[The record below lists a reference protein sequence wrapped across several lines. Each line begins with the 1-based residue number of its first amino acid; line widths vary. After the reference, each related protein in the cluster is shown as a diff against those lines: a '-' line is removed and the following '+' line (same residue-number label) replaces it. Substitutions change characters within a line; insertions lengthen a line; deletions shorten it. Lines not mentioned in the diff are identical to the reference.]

1 MSLHLSSPV
10 TAIPGI
16 GSLAAKDLR
25 NLGVVSVRDLVLYLP
40 YRYEDYSVVRPIGSL
55 RHDDTVTVT
64 GRVRQIESRASKN
77 RKVTLTEAMIENES
91 GEIKVT
97 WFNQPYLE
105 KTLRPGF
112 RISVAGRVDSRFGG
126 VRTIVS
132 PVWEPAGDRVHTGRI
147 VPVYGLS
154 GTLTMRRLRGA
165 IEHALSAA
173 AELVDFL
180 PAEIRDEESFPTR
193 DIAIR
198 NVHFPES
205 RAELDAAISR
215 LKFDELLV
223 HQLMFAQVRK
233 ERAVRPATAIA
244 TDAEFLKSFV
254 GSLPFPLTQAQRR
267 SAWEIVKDCALDR
280 PMNRLLEG
288 DVGSGK
294 TAVAAIAIAGVLR
307 AGHSAAYL
315 APTEILAGQQH
326 AALGR
331 FFDGQP
337 NCQRL
342 ALAVGES
349 NDEGN
354 SSQDSDHELLPT
366 LSVGSSVGLLTASQ
380 AKIGSDSVT
389 RKELLAAVADGR
401 VRCLVGTH
409 ALLQQGI
416 EIPGLALVVVDEQ
429 HRFGV
434 QQRKALLDRKPAPHL
449 LSMTATP
456 IPRSLALTIYG
467 DLDLSILDE
476 MPKGRKPV
484 ATRLVF
490 DRERAAMWARIV
502 ADIALGR
509 QAFVVCPLIDPSD
522 ALGAKSVSEVAAML
536 KRTLPRTVRVGILH
550 GKLPSDEKAAM
561 IASFRDG
568 AVDLLVSTTVVE
580 VGVDIPN
587 ATVMVIVGAERFGL
601 SQLHQL
607 RGRVGRSDIAS
618 TCYLAPDGWSEDA
631 KERLTAMT
639 RTTNGFELAE
649 IDLRLRG
656 AGNVFGSAQSGF
668 PDFRLATPADIPL
681 MKKTRDVASRI
692 LVVDPELEGHPLLKE
707 FVGRELDGVHL
718 E

>member
-10 TAIPGI
+10 TSIPGI
-16 GSLAAKDLR
+16 GALAAKDLR
-25 NLGVVSVRDLVLYLP
+25 NLGIVSVRDLVLYLP

-77 RKVTLTEAMIENES
+77 RKVTLTEAIVENET

-105 KTLRPGF
+105 KTLRAGF

-147 VPVYGLS
+147 VPVYGLT

-165 IEHALSAA
+165 IEHALTVA

-180 PAEIRDEESFPTR
+180 PAEIRDEESFPAR
-193 DIAIR
+193 DVAIR

-215 LKFDELLV
+215 LKFDELLI

-233 ERAVRPATAIA
+233 ERAVRPATSVA

-254 GSLPFPLTQAQRR
+254 QSLPFPLTQAQRR
-267 SAWEIVKDCALDR
+267 SAWEIVQDCALER

-307 AGHSAAYL
+307 ANHAAAYL
-315 APTEILAGQQH
+315 APTEILASQQH

-331 FFDGQP
+331 FFSLD
-337 NCQRL
+337 
-342 ALAVGES
+342 
-349 NDEGN
+349 D
-354 SSQDSDHELLPT
+354 
-366 LSVGSSVGLLTASQ
+366 SVGLVGLLTASQ
-380 AKIGSDSVT
+380 AKIGGESVT
-389 RKELLAAVADGR
+389 RKELFAAVADGR
-401 VRCLVGTH
+401 LRCLVGTH

-434 QQRKALLDRKPAPHL
+434 QQRKALLDRLPAPHL

-484 ATRLVF
+484 ATKLVF
-490 DRERAAMWARIV
+490 DKERAAMWTQIV
-502 ADIALGR
+502 AEIALGR

-522 ALGAKSVSEVAAML
+522 ALGAKSVTEVAAML
-536 KRTLPRTVRVGILH
+536 QRALPRTVRVGILH

-561 IASFRDG
+561 IAAFRDR

-587 ATVMVIVGAERFGL
+587 ATMMVIVGAERFGL

-618 TCYLAPDGWSEDA
+618 TCYLAPDGWSPDA

-649 IDLRLRG
+649 IDLKLRG

-668 PDFRLATPADIPL
+668 PDFKLATPADVPL

-692 LVVDPELEGHPLLKE
+692 LAADPELEGHPLLRE
-707 FVGRELDGVHL
+707 FVTVSLDEVHL